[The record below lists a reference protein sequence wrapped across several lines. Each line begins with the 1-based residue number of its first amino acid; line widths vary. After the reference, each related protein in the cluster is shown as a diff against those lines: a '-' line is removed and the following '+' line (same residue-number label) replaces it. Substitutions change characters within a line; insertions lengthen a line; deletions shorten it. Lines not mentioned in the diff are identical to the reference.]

1 MRIMVN
7 LEGTDNYQE
16 FDIDQNLSILDLK
29 ANLST
34 IFDFSWNEMELL
46 LNEQVLKNQQIL
58 GQIGIGD
65 NVVTLRKVKSNL
77 ALSRSI
83 SGSSNKNFGS
93 SFNSYNN
100 NNNNSLGN
108 AFSQFMQSNRSGNNN
123 IINNNNYYNNNN
135 FNNNNV
141 NPFAALMN
149 SFQSNQ
155 KEQFIKKR
163 VKELQDRFLTSP
175 DDLNALFSSNP
186 ELFEAIVAEDTPKIE
201 SIVRKQVEEAE
212 KKRKDEEM
220 EYIRLMNSDPND
232 PEVQAKIAKII
243 QQKNIDENLRQA
255 EEYMPETL
263 FPVHMLFIN
272 LEINKKNVVALVD
285 TGAQSTVMS
294 QALCQKCELF
304 NLCDTRFSG
313 IAKGVGTS
321 RIIGTVHAAQLKIQN
336 KVLMAKITVIENSSI
351 GFIFGLDNMRA
362 HRCTIDLKENGL
374 IFPSLGVT
382 AKFLSDGEI
391 KKIKQLQEEQDEAEE
406 IEKAKKESL
415 DSLDKKK

>member
-1 MRIMVN
+1 MKIMVN

-16 FDIDQNLSILDLK
+16 FDINDNLSILDLK

-34 IFDFSWNEMELL
+34 VFNFSWNEMELL
-46 LNEQVLKNQQIL
+46 LNDQPLANHLIL
-58 GQIGIGD
+58 NTIKFDD
-65 NVVTLRKVKSNL
+65 NVVILRRVKSNL
-77 ALSRSI
+77 AASRSLSHNNTSLSRS
-83 SGSSNKNFGS
+83 GG
-93 SFNSYNN
+93 
-100 NNNNSLGN
+100 NSLGQV
-108 AFSQFMQSNRSGNNN
+108 FSQYMSNQRTGNTINTGSGSGNRGGY
-123 IINNNNYYNNNN
+123 NY
-135 FNNNNV
+135 
-141 NPFAALMN
+141 NPLSALMS
-149 SFQSNQ
+149 SFRSNA

-163 VKELQDRFLTSP
+163 VKELHDRFLTSP
-175 DDLNALFSSNP
+175 DDLNSLFTTNP
-186 ELFEAIVAEDTPKIE
+186 DLAEAIVSGNTAKVE
-201 SIVRKQVEEAE
+201 SIVRKQVEDAE
-212 KKRKDEEM
+212 KKRKDDEM

-232 PEVQAKIAKII
+232 PEVQQKIAKII

-272 LEINKKNVVALVD
+272 LEINKQKVVALVD

-294 QALCQKCELF
+294 QDLCKKCDLF

-321 RIIGTVHAAQLKIQN
+321 KIIGTVHAAQMKVQG

-362 HRCTIDLKENGL
+362 HRCTIDLKQNGL
-374 IFPSLGVT
+374 IFPELGVT

-391 KKIKQLQEEQDEAEE
+391 KKIKEEQEEEDEKMAIEE
-406 IEKAKKESL
+406 AKKASL
-415 DSLDKKK
+415 NNK